1 MRESGSDAL
10 AVLRWGLRR
19 YVLLFVACLL
29 LGAVAA
35 PYAASKLVSPPTAEA
50 LVLAT
55 RVDMSLTALPRY
67 AQDTFND
74 GRVAQA
80 VATKFGHGLSVEDVI
95 PGKVSLV
102 ADQDSIIFHVVG
114 TDPDPKRA
122 ADIANVAADAFAAA
136 LNTGGVGTGAFTV
149 QSPAEPP
156 TAAAP
161 GLAKSLAIPVGVVTG
176 VVLGLAVVSLLLAV
190 RRPVIDPPGVEDAT
204 GVLALGVVTVPR
216 TRKGAFARPE
226 KFPGLVPVCRR
237 LLGLGL
243 PTIVLVSRGREKR
256 ARMQISAVLV
266 EVLQRVR
273 TVRFTGPH
281 LAPSAEE
288 QRREALG
295 SDHGRTDA
303 RDSSDSSDKPAPT
316 TLTVIDG
323 ADPLELVQP
332 PAETC
337 AVLVARLGISSAALR
352 AAVQEH
358 LGGSAEARVLL
369 VKRGRRTRGESPIQE
384 PSTGTPE
391 PEEAAL
397 AAKR

>member
-10 AVLRWGLRR
+10 VVLRWGLRR

-35 PYAASKLVSPPTAEA
+35 PYAVSKLTPPATAEA
-50 LVLAT
+50 LVITQRLDVSST
-55 RVDMSLTALPRY
+55 VLPRY
-67 AQDTFND
+67 AEAVFNQ
-74 GRVAQA
+74 GQVAAAVAQ
-80 VATKFGHGLSVEDVI
+80 KFGHGLSVEAVI

-102 ADQDSIIFHVVG
+102 ADQDSIVFHVVG
-114 TDPDPKRA
+114 TDPDPKTA
-122 ADIANVAADAFAAA
+122 ADLANTAADTFIQA
-136 LNTGGVGTGAFTV
+136 LNAGGVGIGAFGL
-149 QSPAEPP
+149 QSEAEPP
-156 TAAAP
+156 AAPEP
-161 GLAKSLAIPVGVVTG
+161 GLATKLAVPVGVVTG
-176 VVLGLAVVSLLLAV
+176 IVLGLAVISLLLAI

-204 GVLALGVVTVPR
+204 GVPSLGVVSVPR
-216 TRKGAFARPE
+216 VRSGRFARPE

-243 PTIVLVSRGREKR
+243 PTIVLVSRRREKR
-256 ARMQISAVLV
+256 ARMQLAVVLAD
-266 EVLQRVR
+266 VLQRVR
-273 TVRFTGPH
+273 TVRFTGPDE
-281 LAPSAEE
+281 LRTVVE
-288 QRREALG
+288 QRRAALRAETG
-295 SDHGRTDA
+295 PPVENDA
-303 RDSSDSSDKPAPT
+303 TA
-316 TLTVIDG
+316 LTVVDG

-332 PAETC
+332 PEQTC

-369 VKRGRRTRGESPIQE
+369 VRRKGRTRGEPPAA
-384 PSTGTPE
+384 PSATEAPE

>member
-1 MRESGSDAL
+1 MKEPGHDA
-10 AVLRWGLRR
+10 VGMLRWGIRR
-19 YVLLFVACLL
+19 YRWLFLVCLL

-35 PYAASKLVSPPTAEA
+35 PYAASKLTPPPTAEA
-50 LVLAT
+50 LVITQRLDT
-55 RVDMSLTALPRY
+55 SLTALPRY
-67 AQDTFND
+67 AQAVFND
-74 GRVAQA
+74 GRVAAA
-80 VATKFGHGLSVEDVI
+80 VTADLGPGTSMEDVI
-95 PGKVSLV
+95 PGKVSLI

-114 TDPDPKRA
+114 TDPDPKTA
-122 ADIANVAADAFAAA
+122 ADIANTAAA
-136 LNTGGVGTGAFTV
+136 AFVDALNKGGVGVGAFAV

-161 GLAKSLAIPVGVVTG
+161 GLSKKLTIPVGIATG
-176 VVLGLAVVSLLLAV
+176 IVLGLAVVSLLLAV

-204 GVLALGVVTVPR
+204 GVPALGVVTVPR

-256 ARMQISAVLV
+256 ARVQLAAVLV

-281 LAPSAEE
+281 LPPSAEE
-288 QRREALG
+288 QRRAALG
-295 SDHGRTDA
+295 SDHRRPDA
-303 RDSSDSSDKPAPT
+303 PDEHDPT
-316 TLTVIDG
+316 ALTVIDG

-332 PAETC
+332 PEQTC

-369 VKRGRRTRGESPIQE
+369 VKRGRRTRGEPPAQE
-384 PSTGTPE
+384 TAAEEPE